1 MIVEEAQKI
10 ELRMRIKYILD
21 ETHITQAE
29 FSRLFDISD
38 SYMSLIMSG
47 KRPSIGKSLARNI
60 SRELRINIDWLME
73 GKGEKPQIFIIP
85 HITGR
90 FKTDHDL
97 YVGVGILTLA
107 DLSNTHDEDIYE
119 AQDYLQFESSIVTI
133 DNKLISKAVRAEGD
147 SMYPSIVDGA
157 IVGVDFDDKVP
168 VDNGI
173 FLIRFPHVGVTI
185 KRLQIR
191 TDGILAVGDNSQVKP
206 ELIPV
211 DMLQQGLI
219 LGRVRW
225 IHNKV

>member
-1 MIVEEAQKI
+1 MLLEEVQKI
-10 ELRMRIKYILD
+10 GLKNRIKYILD

-47 KRPSIGKSLARNI
+47 KRPSIGRSLAKNI
-60 SRELRINIDWLME
+60 SREFGIDIDWLME
-73 GKGEKPQIFIIP
+73 GKGENPKILIQPN
-85 HITGR
+85 ITGR
-90 FKTDHDL
+90 FKTNDNL

-107 DLSNTHDEDIYE
+107 DLSNAHGEDIDE

-133 DNKLISKAVRAEGD
+133 EDKLISKAVRAEGD

-173 FLIRFPHVGVTI
+173 FLIRFPNVGVAI

-191 TDGILAVGDNSQVKP
+191 TDGILVVGDNSQVKP
-206 ELIPV
+206 ELIPI